1 MMSRAERILVANLL
15 FCCASLAGC
24 TAGSRTRDVNSRSSY
39 TDNSSTSA
47 RTVVHV
53 FDAEPS
59 PSATGGEL
67 LIPAS
72 LSVEDTAVVLA
83 ERDGRIITLRGQE
96 GVRVNKGDVLAVFND
111 DDERSQLRQAEIEV
125 SRLKVEEQQ
134 YDSLVKLN
142 RSELDRE
149 LLLAKDGIS
158 SKSDVERAQYK
169 LDQSTHEYEKSR
181 LATESAQARIET
193 VKIELAKSTVRAPI
207 AGIITR
213 RYVTLGTNVA
223 RNDKLFEVSTL
234 APLEVKFQLPQTE
247 REKLSPGQLINL
259 SAVNNNATI
268 ATARIRRIDA
278 VADATSNTLGYL
290 ADITGGTGLMPG
302 LAVNVHLPRPAN
314 SLAFW
319 IPRAAFS
326 VGAPLTSGATVTLFT
341 VEGERV
347 SARTVIIG
355 AIEGDQVEIISGLAG
370 GDRVIL
376 MPPAEMKDGDSVE
389 VSPN

>member
-1 MMSRAERILVANLL
+1 MMSRAEKILVANLL

-24 TAGSRTRDVNSRSSY
+24 TAGSRTRDLNSRSSY

-96 GVRVNKGDVLAVFND
+96 GARVNKGDVLAVFND

-193 VKIELAKSTVRAPI
+193 VRIELAKSTVRAPI
-207 AGIITR
+207 TGIITR

-247 REKLSPGQLINL
+247 RERLSPGQLINL
-259 SAVNNNATI
+259 SAVSNETTI
-268 ATARIRRIDA
+268 ATARIRRVDA
-278 VADATSNTLGYL
+278 VADPTSNTLGYL
-290 ADITGGTGLMPG
+290 ADITGGARLMPG
-302 LAVNVHLPRPAN
+302 LAVNVHLPRPAH

-319 IPRAAFS
+319 VPRAAFPAS
-326 VGAPLTSGATVTLFT
+326 AT
-341 VEGERV
+341 
-347 SARTVIIG
+347 
-355 AIEGDQVEIISGLAG
+355 LAG
-370 GDRVIL
+370 G
-376 MPPAEMKDGDSVE
+376 ASV
-389 VSPN
+389 

>member
-1 MMSRAERILVANLL
+1 MSRTEKILITILL
-15 FCCASLAGC
+15 CGCAALAGC
-24 TAGSRTRDVNSRSSY
+24 TAGSRTLDANARSSAA
-39 TDNSSTSA
+39 DNTTA
-47 RTVVHV
+47 NPRPLVHV

-83 ERDGRIITLRGQE
+83 EREGRVITLRGQE
-96 GVRVNKGDVLAVFND
+96 GARVNKGDVLAAFND
-111 DDERSQLRQAEIEV
+111 DDQRSQLQQAEIEV

-134 YDSLVKLN
+134 YEALVKLN

-149 LLLAKDGIS
+149 VSLAKDGIS

-181 LATESAQARIET
+181 LATKSAQARIET
-193 VKIELAKSTVRAPI
+193 VRIELAKSTVRAPI
-207 AGIITR
+207 SGIITR
-213 RYVTLGTNVA
+213 RSVTLGTNVA

-247 REKLSPGQLINL
+247 RERLSPGQLINL
-259 SAVNNNATI
+259 SAVNHDATI
-268 ATARIRRIDA
+268 ATARVRRVDA
-278 VADATSNTLGYL
+278 VADPTSNTLGYW
-290 ADITGGTGLMPG
+290 ADITSGSGLMPG

-319 IPRAAFS
+319 VPRAAFPA
-326 VGAPLTSGATVTLFT
+326 GAALAGGASVTLFT

-347 SARTVIIG
+347 SARMVIVG
-355 AIEGDQVEIISGLAG
+355 AIEGDQVEIVSGLTG
-370 GDRVIL
+370 GDRVVL
-376 MPPAEMKDGDSVE
+376 MPPAEMKDGDTVE
-389 VSPN
+389 VSPS